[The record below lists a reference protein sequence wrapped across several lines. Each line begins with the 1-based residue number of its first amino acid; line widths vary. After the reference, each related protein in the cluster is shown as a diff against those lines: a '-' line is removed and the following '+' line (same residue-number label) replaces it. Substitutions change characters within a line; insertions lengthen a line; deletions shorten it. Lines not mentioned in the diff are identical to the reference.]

1 MRSRDQAKSQAEL
14 ARRLFEGDFEVG
26 GFIYRWR
33 RPIIIVLVI
42 MVVSLSLSMTAR
54 IHGKPV
60 LLSNLIGTVVSPA
73 SASLTFLGNQ
83 AGVAVGTVGQLFTL
97 QHQNTELKQKL
108 LLYNSMKLELSELAQ
123 ENSQL
128 RGLLKL
134 KTSAPGW
141 KLVSASVISR
151 NPDSWFQTVVI
162 NRGTRSGVKS
172 GMAVIVPQGVVGRVI
187 AAAPFS
193 ATVMLVL
200 DPQSGVGAQDVRS
213 QAAGVLRGRTPLTQQ
228 MTFQLF
234 SHHPNIL
241 PGDAVVTSS
250 YSQYFPP
257 GLLLGQVSKVTKN
270 AYGLT
275 ETATVVPA
283 VNFNQLGNVMVV
295 VSHPSGTSL
304 PPIYGGG
311 SR

>member
-1 MRSRDQAKSQAEL
+1 M
-14 ARRLFEGDFEVG
+14 G

-42 MVVSLSLSMTAR
+42 MVVSLSLSFTSR
-54 IHGKPV
+54 LHGKV
-60 LLSNLIGTVVSPA
+60 VSLSNLIGTVVSPA
-73 SASLTFLGNQ
+73 SSSLNFLGTK
-83 AGVAVGTVGQLFTL
+83 AGVGLGTVGQLFAL
-97 QHQNTELKQKL
+97 QHENTVLKQKL
-108 LLYNSMKLELSELAQ
+108 LLYNSMRLEISELSQ

-134 KTSAPGW
+134 KTSASGW
-141 KLVSASVISR
+141 KLVTASVISR

-162 NRGTRSGVKS
+162 NRGTRSGVKD
-172 GMAVIVPQGVVGRVI
+172 GMAVIVPQGVVGRVV
-187 AAAPFS
+187 AATPVS

-200 DPQSGVGAQDVRS
+200 DPDSGVGAQDVRS
-213 QAAGVLRGRTPLTQQ
+213 QAAGVLRGRAPLTQKL
-228 MTFQLF
+228 TFQLF
-234 SHHPNIL
+234 SHHPDIQ

-250 YSQYFPP
+250 YSQYFPA
-257 GLLLGQVSKVTKN
+257 GLLVGQVSKVSKT

-283 VNFNQLGNVMVV
+283 VNFNQLDNVMVV
-295 VSHPSGTSL
+295 VSHPGGTSL